1 MPSQKS
7 SLAKRAAATLLLAA
21 LGLGLVGCGGGDA
34 SGATVTVYVAA
45 PLCAAAKADL
55 ASHGATAGHF
65 RIVARC
71 LAPSERGGGGVDL
84 AANGSNSRRATED
97 TRAVAT
103 LEEPGPGNKFAQA
116 ILESA
121 GIPLVTSSSGRKG
134 MTRIIESV
142 EGAGTSNVR
151 QSVQETLEPS

>member
-1 MPSQKS
+1 
-7 SLAKRAAATLLLAA
+7 LAERAAATLLVAA
-21 LGLGLVGCGGGDA
+21 LGLGVVGCGGGDA

-45 PLCAAAKADL
+45 PLCVEAKADL

-65 RIVARC
+65 KIVARC

-103 LEEPGPGNKFAQA
+103 LEEPGPGNKFTQA

-121 GIPLVTSSSGRKG
+121 GIPLVISSSGQKG
-134 MTRIIESV
+134 MQRIVTAVES
-142 EGAGTSNVR
+142 AGSSEVR
-151 QSVQETLEPS
+151 DEVRETLEPS